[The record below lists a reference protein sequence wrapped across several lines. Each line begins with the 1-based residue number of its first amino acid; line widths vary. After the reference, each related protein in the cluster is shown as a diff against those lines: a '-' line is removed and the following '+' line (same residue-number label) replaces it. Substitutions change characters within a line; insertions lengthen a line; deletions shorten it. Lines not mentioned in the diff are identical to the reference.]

1 VGWCACP
8 ISLQLGRAFTGQAFG
23 SDRRQAA
30 NHPGSQMSES
40 AATLRS
46 WLLLAGEKE
55 SAVGTLETEHTC
67 LLIRQRFDAA
77 KLDELEEEPLWLDG
91 LFERKRWRRLL
102 CSLLE
107 ANPGSLLL
115 QSAVRRI
122 LQSPH
127 AAEVTCRPGLC
138 ALIGTGSSLGDFVGS
153 LGTPLQ
159 ALLRDDA
166 GAQEALSGIGCAG
179 EVQLLCSQL
188 LLHAAAHA
196 VTTTP
201 PASAPE
207 GDATRAGTKRPRDEG
222 EPGADSPDAAGPAAA
237 APITSDAAP
246 ALVGRLRVA
255 AEHMAAAAAAEQGV
269 AARRLQLLALGVP
282 RHSRLLSSLLAVLA
296 GGTISTGDARNLH
309 EVYCGPAAEAE
320 PPPLAPLQQPALIE
334 LMLNAA
340 FHPDRACKPETRDRV
355 LELLAFAAAHA
366 APDAAPADDDG
377 GALAAVA
384 AARAEPTTP
393 RAPALPGATAAL
405 KARREALLEVRAAHA
420 TVSRPPRP
428 AHGPLPP
435 SVRRCYGRCTL
446 RASGMRWPICRGR
459 WRCCARTWTSL
470 WWRAPPSSGWRRT

>member
-1 VGWCACP
+1 
-8 ISLQLGRAFTGQAFG
+8 
-23 SDRRQAA
+23 
-30 NHPGSQMSES
+30 MSE

-55 SAVGTLETEHTC
+55 SAVSKLETEHTC

-77 KLDELEEEPLWLDG
+77 RLDELEEEPLWLDG
-91 LFERKRWRRLL
+91 LFEKKRWRDLL

-115 QSAVRRI
+115 QTAVRRI
-122 LQSPH
+122 LQSKN
-127 AAEVTCRPGLC
+127 AGEVTCRPGLC
-138 ALIGTGSSLGDFVGS
+138 ALLGTGSSLGDFVGS

-196 VTTTP
+196 VATTRLAP

-207 GDATRAGTKRPRDEG
+207 GDATCAGTKRPRDEG
-222 EPGADSPDAAGPAAA
+222 EAGADAPDAAGSAAA
-237 APITSDAAP
+237 APMTSDAAP

-296 GGTISTGDARNLH
+296 GGAISTGDARNLH
-309 EVYCGPAAEAE
+309 EVYCGSAAEAE

-340 FHPDRACKPETRDRV
+340 FHPDRTCKPETRDRI

-366 APDAAPADDDG
+366 APDAAAPDAAASADDDG
-377 GALAAVA
+377 GAVAAVA
-384 AARAEPTTP
+384 ADRAEPTTP

-405 KARREALLEVRAAHA
+405 KARREALLEVRATNA
-420 TVSRPPRP
+420 TATRPPRP
-428 AHGPLPP
+428 PHWAAPALGAQVLREVHAACERNEMSDLPRT
-435 SVRRCYGRCTL
+435 VAVL
-446 RASGMRWPICRGR
+446 RAHLGEPVVA
-459 WRCCARTWTSL
+459 CAALFWVEKNLTLPQLYSVHY
-470 WWRAPPSSGWRRT
+470 A

>member
-1 VGWCACP
+1 MA
-8 ISLQLGRAFTGQAFG
+8 
-23 SDRRQAA
+23 
-30 NHPGSQMSES
+30 ES

-55 SAVGTLETEHTC
+55 SAVSTLETEHTC

-91 LFERKRWRRLL
+91 LFKHKRWRRLL

-122 LQSPH
+122 LQSAH

-138 ALIGTGSSLGDFVGS
+138 ALLGTGSSLGDFVGS

-188 LLHAAAHA
+188 LLHAAAHT
-196 VTTTP
+196 VTTTRLAP
-201 PASAPE
+201 PASASE
-207 GDATRAGTKRPRDEG
+207 GDATRAGTKRARDEG
-222 EPGADSPDAAGPAAA
+222 QPGADSPDAAGPAVA

-309 EVYCGPAAEAE
+309 EVYCGSAAEAE

-340 FHPDRACKPETRDRV
+340 FHPDRTCKPETRDRI

-366 APDAAPADDDG
+366 APDAAAPDAAASADDDG
-377 GALAAVA
+377 GAVAAVA
-384 AARAEPTTP
+384 ADRAEPTTP

-405 KARREALLEVRAAHA
+405 KARREALLEVRATNA
-420 TVSRPPRP
+420 TATRPPRP
-428 AHGPLPP
+428 PHWAAPALGAQVLREVHAACERNEMSDLPRT
-435 SVRRCYGRCTL
+435 VAVL
-446 RASGMRWPICRGR
+446 RAHLGEPVVA
-459 WRCCARTWTSL
+459 CAALFWVEKNLTLPQLYSVHY
-470 WWRAPPSSGWRRT
+470 A